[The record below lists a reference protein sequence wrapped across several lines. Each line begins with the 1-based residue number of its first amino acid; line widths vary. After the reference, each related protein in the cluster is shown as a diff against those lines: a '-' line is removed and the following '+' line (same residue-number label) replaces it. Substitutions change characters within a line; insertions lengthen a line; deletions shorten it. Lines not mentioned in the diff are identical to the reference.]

1 MAGKINNKLVLENGA
16 EYCGYGFGADV
27 ASAVCE
33 IVFNTSMV
41 GYQEIVSDPTYA
53 GAAVVMTYPLI
64 GNYGITDEDYEAKAP
79 TVGALIVRE
88 YNDFPSNFRYT
99 KTLSE
104 YLDENG
110 IPGIYGMDTRALTR
124 AIRDGGVCKAAI
136 VDIDVPTEEALA
148 AIKNAVM
155 PADPVAEV
163 TCNTRWYARTANAK
177 LSVVVIDCG
186 VKLSTVRTLNAMGCN
201 VTILPATATAADVEM
216 MQPDGVLISQGPGNP
231 ENAAYVAELIK
242 TLRGKYP
249 MFGIG
254 LGCGLIALAYGAK
267 TSKMKFGHHG
277 CNHPVKNLATG
288 KMETVAQSCG
298 YAVEALEGTGLEAT
312 YTDIIDGTVAG
323 VACKEEKVFAVQ
335 YEPNT
340 TSGPEGRKNL
350 YEEFIALMK
359 EGK

>member
-1 MAGKINNKLVLENGA
+1 M
-16 EYCGYGFGADV
+16 
-27 ASAVCE
+27 
-33 IVFNTSMV
+33 
-41 GYQEIVSDPTYA
+41 
-53 GAAVVMTYPLI
+53 
-64 GNYGITDEDYEAKAP
+64 
-79 TVGALIVRE
+79 
-88 YNDFPSNFRYT
+88 
-99 KTLSE
+99 
-104 YLDENG
+104 
-110 IPGIYGMDTRALTR
+110 
-124 AIRDGGVCKAAI
+124 
-136 VDIDVPTEEALA
+136 PTEEALA

-163 TCNTRWYARTANAK
+163 TCNKRWYARTANAK

-350 YEEFIALMK
+350 YEEFIARMK